1 METEEKQRS
10 RLLSNH
16 IIADFK
22 NITLKELE
30 HIASCEICAE
40 KYAVY
45 LEQQDMIKA
54 PHYLKDNIIQKS
66 RVFSEIQETKK
77 QYTIQLPWKK
87 LQLLRY
93 SMKIGLAM
101 CGALAI
107 LFLSPSGNVPR
118 EEPSGMV
125 NFFDK
130 MNSELRE
137 FSNNMAEYTEHLVS
151 DSSYNKEDINHDKE
165 KE

>member
-1 METEEKQRS
+1 METDEKQISRS
-10 RLLSNH
+10 ISNH
-16 IIADFK
+16 RIADFN

-30 HIASCEICAE
+30 HIASCDICAE
-40 KYAVY
+40 KYAAQ

-54 PHYLKDNIIQKS
+54 PHYLKDNIIQKT
-66 RVFSEIQETKK
+66 RAFSEIQVIKK
-77 QYTIQLPWKK
+77 QFTIQLPWKK

-107 LFLSPSGNVPR
+107 LFLSPSGNVSH
-118 EEPSGMV
+118 EEPFSMIH
-125 NFFDK
+125 FFDK
-130 MNSELRE
+130 MDSELRE
-137 FSNNMAEYTEHLVS
+137 LSNNMVEYTEFLVS
-151 DSSYNKEDINHDKE
+151 DSTNNKEDINHDKK